1 MKTIIKVAAATSL
14 ACLAVPS
21 SAFAAEKPVELAP
34 TELAAV
40 QAKTYAVPA
49 STLFSATVATLQTLG
64 YVDINASK
72 DAGTITGTTE
82 AKAKTIYNIFWGF
95 GKKKLTQKASLL
107 VEEHGGTGAMV
118 RLNLHLNEMK
128 SRGIFGTS
136 FSDGKLVRFAS
147 PYQEFYTAL
156 DAEVNRRTPLTAN
169 TVSTVK
175 PLTDAAPATTN

>member
-1 MKTIIKVAAATSL
+1 MAALVSL

-21 SAFAAEKPVELAP
+21 TAIAAEKPVELAP
-34 TELAAV
+34 AELSAMQSKA
-40 QAKTYAVPA
+40 YAVPA
-49 STLFSATVATLQTLG
+49 NTLFSATVATLQTLG

-107 VEEHGGTGAMV
+107 VEGHGTDGAMV

-136 FSDGKLVRFAS
+136 FSDGKLVRFAG
-147 PYQEFYTAL
+147 PYQEFYAAL
-156 DAEVNRRTPLTAN
+156 DSEVARRTPVTGTSAA
-169 TVSTVK
+169 V
-175 PLTDAAPATTN
+175 PAPAAPAAPAASN